1 LTSALIILELQ
12 ISSMNISN
20 KPWCQ
25 CHWLQD
31 RWYPQGLLL
40 SWLVIS
46 GSSLCSTADCHV
58 VLHLCSNWYA
68 GKYWFYFY
76 LISLL
81 LINGLSIQKI
91 SFHDTCIFDEPVLL
105 KLQMLLFQA
114 FKNLQ
119 KNSDHGQDV
128 VYCGT
133 IIWKM

>member
-1 LTSALIILELQ
+1 MTSALISFIILELQ
-12 ISSMNISN
+12 ISSMNICN

-25 CHWLQD
+25 CHWLQG

-46 GSSLCSTADCHV
+46 GSSLCSTADCNV

-68 GKYWFYFY
+68 GKCWFYFY

-81 LINGLSIQKI
+81 LINGLFIQKN
-91 SFHDTCIFDEPVLL
+91 SFLWRTCFV
-105 KLQMLLFQA
+105 KLADVIVSSFQKLA
-114 FKNLQ
+114 KS
-119 KNSDHGQDV
+119 SDHGQDV